1 METLSLFILI
11 AKYELSGMLLLLLT
25 VELKIREVSKLRT
38 TQPISGETKFS
49 LGLFNMIHIEC
60 PRTETLKQTA
70 SLLYLS
76 YKFIK

>member
-60 PRTETLKQTA
+60 PGTETLKQTA